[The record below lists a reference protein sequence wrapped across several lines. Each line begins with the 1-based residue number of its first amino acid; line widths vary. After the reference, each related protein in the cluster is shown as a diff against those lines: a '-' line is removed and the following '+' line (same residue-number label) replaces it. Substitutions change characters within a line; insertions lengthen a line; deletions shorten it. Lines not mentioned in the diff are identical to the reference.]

1 MATATDKTK
10 EVTDEELPQ
19 AVLDEFANGNGDD
32 DDE

>member
-19 AVLDEFANGNGDD
+19 SVLDEFENGKGDD
-32 DDE
+32 DE